1 LPDKYF
7 KVMKTVIVDDEP
19 AVRNSISAIIR
30 QKYPDIEI
38 AASVGSVSEGY
49 ASILEHHPDLLFLDV
64 EMPDGTGFD
73 LLSKLPV
80 IDFKV
85 IFITAHQEYALGA
98 IKVSALDFV
107 LKPFDTVDICEAVD
121 KAARLIDIEEEQLK
135 LQALRENLESRKVLK
150 RIVLHTIENLHLV
163 AIPDIVRAEADS
175 NYTRFILSDGSRIM
189 VSRTIKEFD
198 TLLSGSGMIRV
209 HQSHLV
215 NIAWV
220 DRFVK
225 RDGGYL
231 LLKDKSKIPVSQN
244 LKKQV
249 IQAINDS
256 LYL

>member
-1 LPDKYF
+1 
-7 KVMKTVIVDDEP
+7 
-19 AVRNSISAIIR
+19 
-30 QKYPDIEI
+30 
-38 AASVGSVSEGY
+38 
-49 ASILEHHPDLLFLDV
+49 
-64 EMPDGTGFD
+64 
-73 LLSKLPV
+73 
-80 IDFKV
+80 
-85 IFITAHQEYALGA
+85 
-98 IKVSALDFV
+98 
-107 LKPFDTVDICEAVD
+107 
-121 KAARLIDIEEEQLK
+121 
-135 LQALRENLESRKVLK
+135 VLK
-150 RIVLHTIENLHLV
+150 RIVLHTSENLHLV

-215 NIAWV
+215 NITWV

>member
-1 LPDKYF
+1 
-7 KVMKTVIVDDEP
+7 MKIIIVDDEL
-19 AVRNSISAIIR
+19 AVRNSISGILTG
-30 QKYPDIEI
+30 KYPDIEI
-38 AASVGSVSEGY
+38 LATAGSVEEGKE
-49 ASILEHHPDLLFLDV
+49 AIIKHRPDLLFLDV

-73 LLSKLPV
+73 LLNSLPEV
-80 IDFKV
+80 NFKV

-107 LKPFDTVDICEAVD
+107 LKPFGEDDICSAVD
-121 KAARLIDIEEEQLK
+121 KARNIINKDEEQLK
-135 LQALRENLESRKVLK
+135 LKTLQENLANRKALK
-150 RIVLHTIENLHLV
+150 RIVLHTSENLHIV
-163 AIPDIVRAEADS
+163 EIKDIVRAEADS
-175 NYTRFILSDGSRIM
+175 NYTRFILSDSKKIL

-198 TLLSGSGMIRV
+198 SLLSGSGMLRV

-215 NIAWV
+215 NITWV

-244 LKKQV
+244 LRKHV

-256 LYL
+256 VYL

>member
-1 LPDKYF
+1 
-7 KVMKTVIVDDEP
+7 MKIILVDDEAP
-19 AVRNSISAIIR
+19 VRNSITAILNE
-30 QKYPDIEI
+30 KYPDIDI
-38 AASVGSVSEGY
+38 AASIGSVKEGY
-49 ASILEHHPDLLFLDV
+49 EAVLEHRPDMVFLDV

-73 LLSKLPV
+73 LLNKLPS

-98 IKVSALDFV
+98 IKMSALDFV
-107 LKPFDTVDICEAVD
+107 LKPFGTDEICTAVD
-121 KAARLIDIEEEQLK
+121 KARNLINNEEEQIKLK
-135 LQALRENLESRKVLK
+135 ALQENLENIKVLK
-150 RIVLHTIENLHLV
+150 RIVLHTADNLHLV
-163 AIPDIVRAEADS
+163 AITDIVRAEAES
-175 NYTRFILSDGSRIM
+175 NYTHFILSDGKKIM

-215 NIAWV
+215 NISWV

-244 LKKQV
+244 LRKQV
-249 IQAINDS
+249 IAAINDS
-256 LYL
+256 LYI

>member
-1 LPDKYF
+1 
-7 KVMKTVIVDDEP
+7 MKIIIVDDEA
-19 AVRNSISAIIR
+19 AVRNSISAIL
-30 QKYPDIEI
+30 KDNYPGIDIVS
-38 AASVGSVSEGY
+38 SVGSVQEGY
-49 ASILEHHPDLLFLDV
+49 VSILEHHPDLLFLDV
-64 EMPDGTGFD
+64 ELPDGTGFD
-73 LLSKLPV
+73 LLNKLPS

-85 IFITAHQEYALGA
+85 IFITAHQEYALDA
-98 IKVSALDFV
+98 IKLSALDFV
-107 LKPFDTVDICEAVD
+107 LKPFDTDDLCKAVD
-121 KAARLIDIEEEQLK
+121 KANRLINNEEEQVK
-135 LQALRENLESRKVLK
+135 LQALKENLENRRVLK
-150 RIVLHTIENLHLV
+150 RIVLHTSENLHLV
-163 AIPDIVRAEADS
+163 AIPDIIRAEADS

-198 TLLSGSGMIRV
+198 TLLTGSGMIRV

-215 NIAWV
+215 NIVWV

-256 LYL
+256 LYLD